1 MTTKKTEATEEKS
14 KGGFKER
21 RKECLTSANKIPTVD
36 IKGKKYSTV
45 NERHRHLLQYFPE
58 ARFNE
63 EISQLKKKIDLLE
76 LKENM
81 NAKNKS
87 YLELKAQKDV
97 DQVKENQKLKEGNND
112 NQENSS
118 SNRRKK

>member
-1 MTTKKTEATEEKS
+1 MTDQVMMELAKMQSKIRAYEHNEKKHIEQ
-14 KGGFKER
+14 
-21 RKECLTSANKIPTVD
+21 L
-36 IKGKKYSTV
+36 
-45 NERHRHLLQYFPE
+45 HL
-58 ARFNE
+58 RDE

-81 NAKNKS
+81 IAKNKS

-97 DQVKENQKLKEGNND
+97 DQIKENQKLKEGKND

>member
-1 MTTKKTEATEEKS
+1 MTDQVMMELAKMQSKIRAYEQNEKKNIEQ
-14 KGGFKER
+14 
-21 RKECLTSANKIPTVD
+21 L
-36 IKGKKYSTV
+36 
-45 NERHRHLLQYFPE
+45 HL
-58 ARFNE
+58 RDD

-81 NAKNKS
+81 VAKNKS
-87 YLELKAQKDV
+87 YLEAKVQKDV
-97 DQVKENQKLKEGNND
+97 DQVKENQKLQMKGKND

>member
-1 MTTKKTEATEEKS
+1 MMELAKMQSKIRAYEQNEKKNIEQ
-14 KGGFKER
+14 
-21 RKECLTSANKIPTVD
+21 L
-36 IKGKKYSTV
+36 
-45 NERHRHLLQYFPE
+45 HL
-58 ARFNE
+58 RDE
-63 EISQLKKKIDLLE
+63 EISELKKKIDLLE

-81 NAKNKS
+81 VAKNKS
-87 YLELKAQKDV
+87 YLEAKVQKDV

>member
-1 MTTKKTEATEEKS
+1 MTDQVMMELAKMQSKIRAYEQNEKKNIEQ
-14 KGGFKER
+14 
-21 RKECLTSANKIPTVD
+21 L
-36 IKGKKYSTV
+36 
-45 NERHRHLLQYFPE
+45 HL
-58 ARFNE
+58 RDD

-81 NAKNKS
+81 VAKNKS
-87 YLELKAQKDV
+87 YLEAKVQKDV
-97 DQVKENQKLKEGNND
+97 DQVKETQKLKEGKND